1 MARMLFIVARDQPE
15 LMDLLRQD
23 FAAEEAEGA
32 IAIFMD
38 RRQSP
43 RVQAVRPS
51 ESDDPRRDQGRNME
65 VGSAL
70 RELGCAFVREQART
84 SPY

>member
-15 LMDLLRQD
+15 LMDFLRQD

-43 RVQAVRPS
+43 RGQAVRPS